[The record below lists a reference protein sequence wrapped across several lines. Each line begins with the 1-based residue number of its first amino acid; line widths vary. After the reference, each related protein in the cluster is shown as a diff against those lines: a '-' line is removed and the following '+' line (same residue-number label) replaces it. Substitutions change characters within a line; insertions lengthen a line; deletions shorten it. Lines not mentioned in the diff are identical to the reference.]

1 MELAMAT
8 TNAKSTPITN
18 PNAGMR
24 MSSDG
29 LASMRNTEKAVMKYY
44 NDMGKNK
51 GNCTWGIGFYVH
63 KGVCTP
69 EELKEKVTAPAVEIE
84 YIKRVA
90 EAERRVKTKV
100 KVKLSQAQF
109 DAIVSFTYNTA
120 NITNDRVYSAL
131 NDNNFGAAAQRISE
145 ANKVRVNGKLKLAPG
160 LIKRRVEES
169 APFRA
174 TEKPAASKQASE

>member
-1 MELAMAT
+1 MAT
-8 TNAKSTPITN
+8 ANVKPASTTN

-24 MSSDG
+24 ISFG
-29 LASMRNTEKAVMKYY
+29 ALATMRNTEKVMMRYY
-44 NDMGKNK
+44 NDMGKGK

-69 EELKEKVTAPAVEIE
+69 EELAKKVAAPSVEIE
-84 YIKRVA
+84 YAKRVA
-90 EAERRVKTKV
+90 EAERRVKVKV
-100 KVKLSQAQF
+100 KVELNQVQF

-120 NITNDRVYSAL
+120 NVTNDRVYKAL
-131 NDNNFGAAAQRISE
+131 NDNNFEAAAQRISE
-145 ANKVRVNGKLKLAPG
+145 ANKVRVDGQLRLAPG

-174 TEKPAASKQASE
+174 TQRFLVPNQASK

>member
-1 MELAMAT
+1 MAT
-8 TNAKSTPITN
+8 ANAKLASTTN

-24 MSSDG
+24 MSPDA
-29 LASMRNTEKAVMKYY
+29 LATMRNTEKVVLKYY

-69 EELKEKVTAPAVEIE
+69 EELQQKVTAPAVEIE
-84 YIKRVA
+84 YAKRVA

-100 KVKLSQAQF
+100 KVKLNQAQF

-120 NITNDRVYSAL
+120 NVTNDRVYQAL
-131 NDNNFGAAAQRISE
+131 NDNDFEAAAQRISE
-145 ANKVRVNGKLKLAPG
+145 ANKVRVDGKLKLAPG
-160 LIKRRVEES
+160 LIKLRVEES

-174 TEKPAASKQASE
+174 TATSRTQNHASQ

>member
-1 MELAMAT
+1 MAT
-8 TNAKSTPITN
+8 ANANPSTTTN
-18 PNAGMR
+18 PNAGMK
-24 MSSDG
+24 MSAEG
-29 LASMRNTEKAVMKYY
+29 LAAMRNTEKAVLKYY

-63 KGVCTP
+63 RGVCTP
-69 EELKEKVTAPAVEIE
+69 DELKQKVTESAVEIE
-84 YIKRVA
+84 YVKRVA

-100 KVKLSQAQF
+100 KVKLNQAQF

-120 NITNDRVYSAL
+120 NVTNDRVYQAL
-131 NDNNFGAAAQRISE
+131 NDNNFEAAAQRISE

-169 APFRA
+169 APFRTSEKSA
-174 TEKPAASKQASE
+174 TAKQENK

>member
-1 MELAMAT
+1 MAA
-8 TNAKSTPITN
+8 TNTKPTSN

-24 MSSDG
+24 MSPEA
-29 LASMRNTEKAVMKYY
+29 LAAMRNTEKAVMKYY

-69 EELKEKVTAPAVEIE
+69 DELTEKVTAPAIEIE
-84 YIKRVA
+84 YAKRVA
-90 EAERRVKTKV
+90 EAERRVKVKV
-100 KVKLSQAQF
+100 KVKLNQAQF

-120 NITNDRVYSAL
+120 NVTNDRVYDAL
-131 NDNNFGAAAQRISE
+131 NANNFEAAAQRISE
-145 ANKVRVNGKLKLAPG
+145 ANKVKVGGKLKLAPG

-174 TEKPAASKQASE
+174 AEKSATSNQVSK